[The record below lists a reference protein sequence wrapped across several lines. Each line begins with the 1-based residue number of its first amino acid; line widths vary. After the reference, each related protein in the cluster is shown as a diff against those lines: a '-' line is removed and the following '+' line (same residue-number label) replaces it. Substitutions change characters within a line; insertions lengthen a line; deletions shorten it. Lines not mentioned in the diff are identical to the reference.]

1 MVELAAEAR
10 HSHIIGELG
19 AEHREQ
25 LQHMYREGLEEVTR
39 LRNELGNANIALSIQ
54 KSEMGH
60 GEAKFYQTENARNS
74 LSVKPPD
81 RPRLLEWQLRKHVH
95 VSFVFARWK
104 SQRVTQT
111 INEQMR
117 SLKCL

>member
-1 MVELAAEAR
+1 MVKLAAEAR

-60 GEAKFYQTENARNS
+60 GEAKFYQTENARELVVREAS
-74 LSVKPPD
+74 RQAEVARMATEEARAREL
-81 RPRLLEWQLRKHVH
+81 RLREVEISALHSDH
-95 VSFVFARWK
+95 
-104 SQRVTQT
+104 QRA
-111 INEQMR
+111 NEVAQ
-117 SLKCL
+117 CL